1 MRLRTLA
8 IIAGGLLLTAIS
20 VPARADFMI
29 DLMNVVPSSGG
40 FLWNYSASIMASD
53 RLSPLGSV
61 PAPGFNPEDN
71 TRSIKDYLTIYDFS
85 GFTGRVVLPNPTQ
98 WSFVSYSFGSTP
110 ADVIPEDSPAF
121 PNITIYRIPEA
132 PPNCCGIIGPAS
144 FSFSIESRFGTRGII
159 GSFTGENTQNAPGQ
173 PNDGLGV
180 SSVGDV
186 ESPFQ
191 VAQVPEPG
199 TFLLVGAGL
208 LGLGIWRRQA
218 T

>member
-85 GFTGRVVLPNPTQ
+85 GFTGRVVVPNPTQ

-132 PPNCCGIIGPAS
+132 QQNCCGTIGAAS
-144 FSFSIESRFGTRGII
+144 YSLS
-159 GSFTGENTQNAPGQ
+159 
-173 PNDGLGV
+173 L
-180 SSVGDV
+180 
-186 ESPFQ
+186 
-191 VAQVPEPG
+191 EP
-199 TFLLVGAGL
+199 
-208 LGLGIWRRQA
+208 R
-218 T
+218 